1 MRTWLIGLSAAVI
14 AAGLAGAATP
24 ALSAAGPTLG
34 TTPKASSS
42 EDGVTKIR
50 WRGRAY
56 GYAYRPA
63 YAYRAYRPA
72 YSYAYRP
79 AYAYRAYRPVY
90 GYAYRPAYAYAPVY
104 AYRPAYA
111 YRPVYGYTGYYRSCP
126 W

>member
-1 MRTWLIGLSAAVI
+1 MRTWLVGLSAAVI
-14 AAGLAGAATP
+14 AAGMAGAATP

-72 YSYAYRP
+72 YSYSYR
-79 AYAYRAYRPVY
+79 R
-90 GYAYRPAYAYAPVY
+90 AYAYAPVY
-104 AYRPAYA
+104 AYRRAYA
-111 YRPVYGYTGYYRSCP
+111 YRPVYGYTGYYRGCP